1 MAHGGNNMSEIVEAL
16 NEILNFSSE
25 MIISSLMGE
34 TFDSERLEEIK
45 KSCRILKEAGL
56 YNFDIELDE
65 KLLHQIQEFASDN

>member
-16 NEILNFSSE
+16 NEILDFSSE
-25 MIISSLMGE
+25 MIISSLRGE